1 MQNMMTS
8 PGRARRAFFAT
19 ELNGENPTRGGYLF
33 ARAGKPRDIRHE
45 KRLAFSAGTSILI
58 RMRKT
63 KIICTLGP
71 ATEKSETLRQ
81 MMREGADI
89 FRLNMSHATH
99 AWVREIVP
107 RIRKIAAEISRPVA
121 ILLDT
126 QGPAIR
132 TGELKTDL
140 ELKPGDIIEF
150 TVRGAK
156 SEEKYSVDVNYDGL
170 INDIS
175 VGDIVLVDNGVM
187 RLLVLEKKRN
197 RIRCK
202 VLTPGTL
209 GSRRHI
215 NLPGVRVNLPP
226 LTKKDLV
233 DVELGVE
240 VEVDF
245 VALSFARQKS
255 DLDELRSVVKKLGS
269 AARIVAKIEDQSA
282 VRQIDEMIDA
292 ADAVMIARGD
302 LGIECPMEE
311 LPIIQRRIVKRCL
324 RIGKPVIVA
333 THMLESMIENPV
345 PTRAEVTDVA
355 NAVFEQ
361 ADAIMLSGETSVGRY
376 PVECVKAFDRIA
388 RRIERSGG
396 AGYGAEALLAD
407 DRQKMVASAVVLA
420 NSLEHAKL
428 IVFTHHGTMARY
440 VSNMRPEKAPIFAF
454 TSSERVY
461 RQIVLGWG
469 THPILIKFT
478 DDPNETIDA
487 ALKHLR
493 DTKLTEPGDNLVVL
507 SDMLASGL
515 KVDCVQLRQAKGK
528 KTSRPRS
535 ADDSMMD

>member
-1 MQNMMTS
+1 M
-8 PGRARRAFFAT
+8 RR
-19 ELNGENPTRGGYLF
+19 
-33 ARAGKPRDIRHE
+33 
-45 KRLAFSAGTSILI
+45 
-58 RMRKT
+58 T

-71 ATEKSETLRQ
+71 ATEKAEILRQ
-81 MMREGADI
+81 LMSAGADV
-89 FRLNMSHATH
+89 FRLNMSHAEH
-99 AWVREIVP
+99 DWVRKIVP
-107 RIRKIAAEISRPVA
+107 RIRKIAAEVSRPVA

-140 ELKPGDIIEF
+140 QLKPGDIIEI

-170 INDIS
+170 IKDIS
-175 VGDIVLVDNGVM
+175 VGNIVLVDNGVM
-187 RLLVLEKKRN
+187 RFLVLEKKRN

-215 NLPGVRVNLPP
+215 NLPGVHVNLPP
-226 LTKKDLV
+226 LTKKDLA
-233 DVELGVE
+233 DVALGAE
-240 VEVDF
+240 VGVDF

-269 AARIVAKIEDQSA
+269 TAQIIAKIEDQSA
-282 VRQIDEMIDA
+282 VRQIDEMIDT

-302 LGIECPMEE
+302 LGIEIPMEE

-324 RIGKPVIVA
+324 RIGRPVIVA

-345 PTRAEVTDVA
+345 PTRAEITDVA

-376 PVECVKAFDRIA
+376 PVECVKIFDRVA

-396 AGYGAEALLAD
+396 AGYGVDALLENN
-407 DRQKMVASAVVLA
+407 RQKIVASAVVLA
-420 NSLEHAKL
+420 NSLDRAK
-428 IVFTHHGTMARY
+428 IVVFTHHGTMARY
-440 VSNMRPEKAPIFAF
+440 VSNMRPEHAPVFAF
-454 TSSERVY
+454 TSSQRVY
-461 RQIVLGWG
+461 RQIVLSWG
-469 THPILIKFT
+469 AHPILIDFT
-478 DDPNETIDA
+478 DDPKQTVEI

-493 DTKLTEPGDNLVVL
+493 TAKLTEPGDNLVIL
-507 SDMLASGL
+507 TDMVASGL
-515 KVDCVQLRQAKGK
+515 KVDSVQLRQAK
-528 KTSRPRS
+528 
-535 ADDSMMD
+535 